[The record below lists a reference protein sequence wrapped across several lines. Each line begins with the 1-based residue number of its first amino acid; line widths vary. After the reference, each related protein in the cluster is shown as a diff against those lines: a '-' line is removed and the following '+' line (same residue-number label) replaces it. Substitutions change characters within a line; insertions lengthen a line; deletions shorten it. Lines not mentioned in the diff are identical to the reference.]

1 MSRVLVTGG
10 CGFIGSHLSLLLIEK
25 NFDVTIIDS
34 NQNSSPHVIE
44 KIEYLAKLK
53 NIFRKKKLTLL
64 KAIFGT
70 INSLK
75 IFLKLNIPN

>member
-53 NIFRKKKLTLL
+53 NNFK
-64 KAIFGT
+64 
-70 INSLK
+70 N
-75 IFLKLNIPN
+75 